1 MMRKIFFVVI
11 FIALSI
17 NVFSQTYSVVTV
29 PNPKDAD
36 ANTFVANPDG
46 IISQETES
54 KLNNMLRELEANN
67 KLEVAVVVLN
77 SIGDEDIFDFGVK
90 LFEQWGIGK
99 KNNDNG
105 LLVLFVLD
113 QRKIRF
119 EVGYGLEGILPDAIC
134 KRIQTNDMIPHFKS
148 GDYDEGILQGVA
160 KAVEYIEGEPFEQK
174 DDKVG
179 RGIGGFTIMSILLPA
194 ILLVVAIGFLT
205 VKYRQTTGNTSFRFN
220 RERHA
225 AMNLTITNIN
235 IIMSFVVGAILI
247 LGFFFG
253 FDILGGWLSVVL
265 AMLMFVPFNFIS
277 INMLKR
283 IRRHAPLCSGCGN
296 KMRLLSEKDD
306 DKYLTLSQAYEEKI
320 QSVDYDVFLCDGCG
334 RTVINEYKGKA
345 DYSECPHCKTRDFAQ
360 SSSYIVNRPSYVRTG
375 LKILVFH
382 CAFCGF
388 QNEKSVIMPKLTHSS
403 GSGFGGSSSGGGGGS
418 FGGGRSGG
426 GGATSGW

>member
-1 MMRKIFFVVI
+1 MKKIFVLLI
-11 FIALSI
+11 LLSVSFA
-17 NVFSQTYSVVTV
+17 VFPQQYSVATL

-36 ANTFVANPDG
+36 ANAFVANPDG

-54 KLNNMLRELEANN
+54 KLNNMLRELEADN
-67 KLEVAVVVLN
+67 KSEVAVVVLN

-90 LFEQWGIGK
+90 LFEQWGVGK
-99 KNNDNG
+99 KNSDNG

-113 QRKIRF
+113 QRKVRF
-119 EVGYGLEGILPDAIC
+119 EVGYGLEGVLPDAIC

-148 GDYDEGILQGVA
+148 GDYDGGILQGVT
-160 KAVEYIEGEPFEQK
+160 KAVEYIEGETFGQE
-174 DDKVG
+174 DNNAE
-179 RGIGGFTIMSILLPA
+179 RGIGGFTLISILLPA

-205 VKYRQTTGNTSFRFN
+205 VKYRQTTGNTSLKFN
-220 RERHA
+220 SERYA
-225 AMNLTITNIN
+225 AMHSSVTNIN
-235 IIMSFVVGAILI
+235 IMMILAVGAML
-247 LGFFFG
+247 LVGFYWG
-253 FDILGGWLSVVL
+253 FDIFGGWLSVVL
-265 AMLMFVPFNFIS
+265 AVSMSIPFNFIAV
-277 INMLKR
+277 NMLKR
-283 IRRHAPLCSGCGN
+283 IRRQVPLCSGCGN

-306 DKYLTLSQAYEEKI
+306 DKYLTLSQVYEEKI
-320 QSVDYDVFLCDGCG
+320 KSVDYDVFLCDGCG
-334 RTVINEYKGKA
+334 RTSINEYKGKA

-375 LKILVFH
+375 LKVLVFH